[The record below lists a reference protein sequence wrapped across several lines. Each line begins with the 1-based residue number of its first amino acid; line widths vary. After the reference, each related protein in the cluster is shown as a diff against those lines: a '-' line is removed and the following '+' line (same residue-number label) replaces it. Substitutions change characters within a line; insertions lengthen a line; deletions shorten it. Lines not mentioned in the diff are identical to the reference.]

1 MLLKSAHAPIFGVLL
16 ALVAV
21 AAQAAT
27 ATPAEIAFWQSV
39 QNSKNP
45 AEYQAYVSA
54 FPHGMFV
61 AVAAARIKEYSNG
74 GGGQAAAA
82 PPAGGAVVG
91 KGIIT
96 ATPSAIDVGEQVT
109 FTFAKFPKP
118 AGSDWIVVDP
128 AGTPDSASLTANV
141 GGNFA
146 ILVPM
151 DSGYKLG
158 PFPPGSYEVRWL
170 TTLYNTKSTL
180 QVGARTPF
188 SVNP

>member
-1 MLLKSAHAPIFGVLL
+1 MLFKSVHAPIFGALL
-16 ALVAV
+16 ALVAFT
-21 AAQAAT
+21 AQAAT
-27 ATPAEIAFWQSV
+27 ATPAEVAFWQSV

-45 AEYQAYVSA
+45 AEYQAYISA
-54 FPHGMFV
+54 FPQGMFV
-61 AVAAARIKEYSNG
+61 AVAAARIKEYGNG
-74 GGGQAAAA
+74 AGA

-96 ATPSAIDVGEQVT
+96 ATPSAVDVGEQVT
-109 FTFAKFPKP
+109 FTFSKFPKP
-118 AGSDWIVVDP
+118 SGNDWIVVDP
-128 AGTPDSASLTANV
+128 AGTPDTASLSSNV
-141 GGNFA
+141 GGSFA
-146 ILVPM
+146 IMVPM

-170 TTLYNTKSTL
+170 TTLYNTKTLL